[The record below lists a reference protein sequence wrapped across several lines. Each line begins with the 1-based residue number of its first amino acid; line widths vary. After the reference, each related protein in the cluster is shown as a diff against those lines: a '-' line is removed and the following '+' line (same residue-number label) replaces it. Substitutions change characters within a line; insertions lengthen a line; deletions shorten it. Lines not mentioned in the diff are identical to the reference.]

1 MDDRLTRYLDGEADA
16 SELTPPLRED
26 ARRWRAFAEA
36 VREHAGRTAPGGLE
50 ERVMREV
57 HAGRAPAAAAADD
70 GAAHPLLR
78 GLRWLFRP
86 VRVALPPAV
95 PVAAAAGLALWLL
108 VGGEGVI
115 EGSGS
120 AERRAADAGSP
131 AAAASSA
138 PSPAERGTGAARV
151 YVEFTLEAPDAGEV
165 AVAGDFTDWAPS
177 VELHD
182 HDGDGVW
189 SGRVPLQPG
198 IHEYMFVVDGQRWV
212 TDPHAERYARDGFG
226 NRNAVL
232 TVALPADASRG
243 GA

>member
-1 MDDRLTRYLDGEADA
+1 MDDRLRRYLDGEADA
-16 SELTPPLRED
+16 SELTPRLREG

-36 VREHAGRTAPGGLE
+36 VRERTPRDAPAGLE

-57 HAGRAPAAAAADD
+57 HAAPTPAAAAGEAE
-70 GAAHPLLR
+70 HPLLR

-95 PVAAAAGLALWLL
+95 PVAAAAGVALWLL
-108 VGGEGVI
+108 VGPDLVI
-115 EGSGS
+115 EGEGS
-120 AERRAADAGSP
+120 AERRAAEATS
-131 AAAASSA
+131 AAAASA
-138 PSPAERGTGAARV
+138 GPGPAQGSGGTAQV
-151 YVEFTLEAPDAGEV
+151 YVEFTLEAPNAGEV
-165 AVAGDFTDWAPS
+165 SVAGDFTDWAPS

-212 TDPHAERYARDGFG
+212 TDPHAERYTRDGFG

-232 TVALPADASRG
+232 TVALPRDAGRG

>member
-16 SELTPPLRED
+16 SELTPRLRED
-26 ARRWRAFAEA
+26 ARRWRAFADA
-36 VREHAGRTAPGGLE
+36 VRDRTGGGAPGGLE

-57 HAGRAPAAAAADD
+57 RAGPAPATSAADE
-70 GAAHPLLR
+70 GAGNPLVR
-78 GLRWLFRP
+78 GLGWLFRP
-86 VRVALPPAV
+86 VRVAVPPAL

-108 VGGEGVI
+108 VGGDGVI

-120 AERRAADAGSP
+120 AERRAADAASP
-131 AAAASSA
+131 AATASSGA
-138 PSPAERGTGAARV
+138 APAERGTGAARV

-165 AVAGDFTDWAPS
+165 AVAGDFTDWAPA

-212 TDPHAERYARDGFG
+212 TDPHAERYTRDGFG

-232 TVALPADASRG
+232 TVALPDDGSRG